1 MSKPS
6 TTAGSFKTPLKRARG
21 LGAAHS
27 GVGGFMAE
35 RVSWMALIPLS
46 LWAVAVAIGAASQGY
61 EGAVALLR
69 NPLNATL
76 GTLLTA
82 VGFYHV
88 RLVAKEAIED
98 YIGGHHLRILL
109 LLLNSAVAFLGGAL
123 GVVSILKVAFQA
135 PV

>member
-21 LGAAHS
+21 LGSAHS
-27 GVGGFMAE
+27 GVSGFISE

-46 LWAVAVAIGAASQGY
+46 LWAVAAAIGSAAGGY

-76 GTLLTA
+76 AALFVGL
-82 VGFYHV
+82 GFYHV

-98 YIGGHHLRILL
+98 YIGDHHRRLLL

-135 PV
+135 AV